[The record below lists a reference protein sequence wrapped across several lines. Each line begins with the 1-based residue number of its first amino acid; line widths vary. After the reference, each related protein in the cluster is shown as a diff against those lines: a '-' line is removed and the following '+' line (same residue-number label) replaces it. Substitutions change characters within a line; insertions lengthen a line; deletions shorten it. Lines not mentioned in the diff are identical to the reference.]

1 MSVFSVWMSAR
12 VQAEARKRGWIL
24 AMPRKLKRV
33 VCILHG
39 EKLILDEDYDAS
51 RQHSHFKFC
60 DRCMQEAAEW
70 AMCLRAEWEAIT
82 QYRQPRAQRDYHT
95 HTPDPRRMGKLP
107 ASFGGKRVRMG

>member
-1 MSVFSVWMSAR
+1 MDAR
-12 VQAEARKRGWIL
+12 
-24 AMPRKLKRV
+24 
-33 VCILHG
+33 CILHR
-39 EKLILDEDYDAS
+39 ERLVFDETPDGHS
-51 RQHSHFKFC
+51 RSGFC